1 MSLKEDR
8 EGTQGRNGSN
18 TITGMGVETK
28 RKQKKTATKRNDVRI
43 GGGYASRD
51 ETSHY

>member
-8 EGTQGRNGSN
+8 EGTQSRTEATQLPEWGWRQSGS
-18 TITGMGVETK
+18 K
-28 RKQKKTATKRNDVRI
+28 KKTATKRNDVRI

>member
-8 EGTQGRNGSN
+8 GHK
-18 TITGMGVETK
+18 K
-28 RKQKKTATKRNDVRI
+28 RKQHNYQNGGGDKAEAKKKTATKRNDVRI